1 MRPVGINGFGRIG
14 KCVFLLLLRHRE
26 LRVAAINAPDL
37 DVRTVEKYL
46 KNDSVHKY
54 NRDFTV
60 VIIDDDNFKVNGNIV
75 RIFRSRSPDALRWGH
90 YSIEILIDATGAFL
104 TQDRIKTH
112 KTKYTIMTAPPKDHT
127 PMFVY
132 GANHETY
139 RGEPHI
145 SNASCTTNCI
155 TPLLKFL
162 NDQYGIIGAN
172 FTTIHAS
179 TASQKVVDTANS
191 KNRTSRSIFNNIIPH
206 TTGASS
212 SIGKIIPALKDKIV
226 GTSVRVPVNN
236 VSLVDVIVQLRTL
249 TTMEAIISNMD
260 KCPHIQVCRENL
272 VSSDYISTTCPSI
285 VDKNASMSLGNNQF
299 KFMVWYDNE
308 WSYAN
313 QVIKSAEMIDE
324 HERKDA
330 FFVENID
337 VDEKNVVMR
346 VDFNVPMKDDV
357 VVSDFRI
364 KSSLKTIKY
373 VLEKGANRVVLMS
386 HMGRPKGRDA
396 QYSLKPLTRIVER
409 YLGEKVC
416 FLDEGLS
423 TASLDTLNEMDSTQ
437 SCRVFLLE
445 NLRFHEEET
454 AWSKGTLPAD
464 NDVYRTT
471 TLLGNVYINDAFGS
485 AHRDHLSITGFKY
498 DVAAYGYL
506 IQKELRALQMITKT
520 SGDQKT
526 LAIIGGGKMDD
537 KLALLKSLSKKVDT
551 IYIAGGNINSLL
563 SSDMSD
569 FIDEIKKN
577 KAKIVLMEDG
587 LAAKNLQEWP
597 VQKSTESL
605 EEGEWFYDIGT
616 KSLNT
621 LQGLIRDHPVV
632 FWNGTLGLVEDEKY
646 AQGSQLCVNMLQ
658 ESMSHRADQK
668 VIVGG
673 GDTGGFVDKSPH
685 TFTHISTGGGASIEF
700 ISFLT
705 LVGLKRFTVNT
716 PE

>member
-1 MRPVGINGFGRIG
+1 
-14 KCVFLLLLRHRE
+14 
-26 LRVAAINAPDL
+26 
-37 DVRTVEKYL
+37 
-46 KNDSVHKY
+46 
-54 NRDFTV
+54 
-60 VIIDDDNFKVNGNIV
+60 
-75 RIFRSRSPDALRWGH
+75 
-90 YSIEILIDATGAFL
+90 
-104 TQDRIKTH
+104 
-112 KTKYTIMTAPPKDHT
+112 
-127 PMFVY
+127 
-132 GANHETY
+132 
-139 RGEPHI
+139 
-145 SNASCTTNCI
+145 
-155 TPLLKFL
+155 
-162 NDQYGIIGAN
+162 
-172 FTTIHAS
+172 
-179 TASQKVVDTANS
+179 
-191 KNRTSRSIFNNIIPH
+191 
-206 TTGASS
+206 
-212 SIGKIIPALKDKIV
+212 
-226 GTSVRVPVNN
+226 
-236 VSLVDVIVQLRTL
+236 
-249 TTMEAIISNMD
+249 
-260 KCPHIQVCRENL
+260 
-272 VSSDYISTTCPSI
+272 
-285 VDKNASMSLGNNQF
+285 
-299 KFMVWYDNE
+299 
-308 WSYAN
+308 
-313 QVIKSAEMIDE
+313 
-324 HERKDA
+324 
-330 FFVENID
+330 
-337 VDEKNVVMR
+337 
-346 VDFNVPMKDDV
+346 
-357 VVSDFRI
+357 
-364 KSSLKTIKY
+364 
-373 VLEKGANRVVLMS
+373 
-386 HMGRPKGRDA
+386 
-396 QYSLKPLTRIVER
+396 
-409 YLGEKVC
+409 VC

-498 DVAAYGYL
+498 DAAAYGYL